1 MQVLFRL
8 VVRSSGGAAAGG
20 GRRRGTAACTREPGA
35 PPPRPPLYERWGSS
49 ERLPAQERPDRV
61 APDETEDAGLLALVL
76 ASLAAMIG
84 FAAPFGGF

>member
-1 MQVLFRL
+1 M
-8 VVRSSGGAAAGG
+8 
-20 GRRRGTAACTREPGA
+20 A
-35 PPPRPPLYERWGSS
+35 PPAPS
-49 ERLPAQERPDRV
+49 ELRRLEVVLSAAVNASLGLPAQERPERV